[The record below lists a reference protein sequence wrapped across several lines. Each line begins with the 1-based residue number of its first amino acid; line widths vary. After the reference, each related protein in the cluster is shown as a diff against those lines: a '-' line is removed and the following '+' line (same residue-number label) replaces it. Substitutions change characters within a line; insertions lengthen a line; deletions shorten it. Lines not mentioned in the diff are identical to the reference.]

1 MAILFALG
9 IALAVVVYITLPFLL
24 DPGRFRRE
32 REVHAS
38 AELQDLL
45 SEKETLYAAIQELEF
60 DYKSGKLSAEDH
72 AGLRARQEERA
83 ARVLQQI
90 DALQT
95 PPAAQSRKR

>member
-1 MAILFALG
+1 MAILLALG
-9 IALAVVVYITLPFLL
+9 IALAVVVYITLPFLRE
-24 DPGRFRRE
+24 PGRFRRE
-32 REVHAS
+32 QETHTS

-45 SEKETLYAAIQELEF
+45 AEKETIYAAIQELEF
-60 DYKSGKLSAEDH
+60 DYKSGKLSTEDH

-95 PPAAQSRKR
+95 PPAAKSRIR